1 VVIRFDNLAVRLAL
15 LGVLAFV
22 YFVIFPQD
30 VEALL
35 APMGQ
40 ILALS
45 SAISPWLYGVIGVAI
60 ISWTVIRVW
69 GGGRE
74 AVRDREGPPT

>member
-1 VVIRFDNLAVRLAL
+1 VIIRSDNLAVRLGL
-15 LGVLAFV
+15 LGALAFV

-30 VEALL
+30 VEGLL
-35 APMGQ
+35 APVGQ
-40 ILALS
+40 VLALS
-45 SAISPWLYGVIGVAI
+45 SAVSPWLYGVIGVAI
-60 ISWTVIRVW
+60 LSWTVIRVW